1 MNNFNSK
8 IGFTFTLLFFFLVSF
23 GQKKQVKSIEKPNI
37 ILIIADDAG
46 WNDVGYNGSEIQ
58 TPNIDRLA
66 KNGVILNRFYA
77 NPTCSPSRASLLT
90 GKPASRMGIVAPISD
105 KSTLKLP
112 DSIPTL
118 PQLLHQNN
126 YETALF
132 GKWHL
137 GLQPSSGPKAYGFD
151 YSYGFLHGQ
160 IDQYTHKYK
169 NGDES
174 WYRNG
179 EFIEEKGHST
189 DLITQ
194 EAIQW
199 ISEKRD
205 SKKKFF
211 LQVAYSAPHF
221 PLQEEQKWKDPY
233 MTSIK
238 NSSRRDYAA
247 AMSHLDNSIGL
258 LLDKLK
264 QENLDKNTL
273 IVFMSDNGAMEN
285 WDSKGE
291 YNDEHPSNDRLG
303 DNTPLR
309 DWKTSNYEGAIRVP
323 CVFYWKGQLVHYKN
337 EGYISIIDV
346 LPTFLFLAGDKKLPK
361 TVEGKNAWSVIS
373 EHDPDSY
380 KDLEIPNQEIYVRGH
395 LQESLI
401 QSPWKIIRTRH
412 LTIPADYELYNIEKD
427 PSEKNNVILQNQTLA
442 EKMKIALEN
451 QFKKD
456 AKEVNVNGIK

>member
-1 MNNFNSK
+1 MSHYFSLK
-8 IGFTFTLLFFFLVSF
+8 VPLSIALLFCFLVSY
-23 GQKKQVKSIEKPNI
+23 GQKSQKKPVEKPNI

-66 KNGVILNRFYA
+66 KNGVVLDRFYA
-77 NPTCSPSRASLLT
+77 SPTCSPSRASLLT
-90 GKPASRMGIVAPISD
+90 GRPSSRMGIVAPISD
-105 KSTLKLP
+105 KSKMKLP

-118 PQLLHQNN
+118 PKLLHQNN
-126 YETALF
+126 YQTALF

-137 GLQPSSGPKAYGFD
+137 GLQPSSGPTAYGFD

-179 EFIEEKGHST
+179 EFIVEKGHAT
-189 DLITQ
+189 DLITE

-205 SKKKFF
+205 AKKNFF

-221 PLQEEQKWKDPY
+221 PLQEEQKWKEPY
-233 MTSIK
+233 MHSIK
-238 NSSRRDYAA
+238 NSSRRDFAA
-247 AMSHLDNSIGL
+247 AMSHMDNSIGL

-264 QENLDKNTL
+264 QEKLDKNTL
-273 IVFMSDNGAMEN
+273 IIFMSDNGAMED
-285 WDSKGE
+285 WDSKKE
-291 YNDEHPSNDRLG
+291 YNGVHPSNDRLG

-323 CVFYWKGQLVHYKN
+323 CAFYWKGHLKSNKN
-337 EGYISIIDV
+337 ESYISVIDL
-346 LPTFLFLAGDKKLPK
+346 LPSFLFLAGDENLPP
-361 TVEGKNAWSVIS
+361 TIEGKNVWSAIS
-373 EHDPDSY
+373 ENQA
-380 KDLEIPNQEIYVRGH
+380 IPNQEIYVRGH

-412 LTIPADYELYNIEKD
+412 LAVPADYELYNIEKD
-427 PSEKNNVILQNQTLA
+427 PSEKNNVILQNEALA

-451 QFKKD
+451 QFQKD

>member
-1 MNNFNSK
+1 MYHIMSNYFSSK
-8 IGFTFTLLFFFLVSF
+8 IQFSIALLFCFLVSY
-23 GQKKQVKSIEKPNI
+23 GQKNQKKATDKPNI

-58 TPNIDRLA
+58 TPNIDKLA
-66 KNGVILNRFYA
+66 KNGVVLNRFYA
-77 NPTCSPSRASLLT
+77 SPTCSPSRASLLT
-90 GKPASRMGIVAPISD
+90 GRPSSRMGIVAPISD
-105 KSTLKLP
+105 KSKMKLP

-118 PQLLHQNN
+118 PKLLHQNN
-126 YETALF
+126 YQTALF

-179 EFIEEKGHST
+179 EFIVEKGHAT

-205 SKKKFF
+205 AKKNFF

-233 MTSIK
+233 MHSIK
-238 NSSRRDYAA
+238 NSSRRDFAA
-247 AMSHLDNSIGL
+247 AMSHLDNSIGI

-264 QENLDKNTL
+264 QEKLDKNTL
-273 IVFMSDNGAMEN
+273 IIFMSDNGAMEN
-285 WDSKGE
+285 WNSKGE
-291 YNDEHPSNDRLG
+291 YNDVHPSNDRLG

-323 CVFYWKGQLVHYKN
+323 CAVYWKGHLKSYANQS
-337 EGYISIIDV
+337 YISVIDL
-346 LPTFLFLAGDKKLPK
+346 LPSFLFLAGDENLPP
-361 TVEGKNAWSVIS
+361 TIEGKNVWSAIS
-373 EHDPDSY
+373 ENKAIS
-380 KDLEIPNQEIYVRGH
+380 NQEIYVRGH

-412 LTIPADYELYNIEKD
+412 LAIPADYELYNIEKD
-427 PSEKNNVILQNQTLA
+427 PEEKNNVILQNEALA
-442 EKMKIALEN
+442 EKMKMALEN
-451 QFKKD
+451 QFQKD

>member
-1 MNNFNSK
+1 MSKYFSSK
-8 IGFTFTLLFFFLVSF
+8 IQFSIALLFCFMVSY
-23 GQKKQVKSIEKPNI
+23 GQKSQKKSTDKPNI

-66 KNGVILNRFYA
+66 KNGVVLNRFYA
-77 NPTCSPSRASLLT
+77 SPTCSPSRASLLT
-90 GKPASRMGIVAPISD
+90 GRPSSRMGIVAPISD
-105 KSTLKLP
+105 KSKLKLP

-118 PQLLHQNN
+118 PKLLHQNN
-126 YETALF
+126 YQTALF

-179 EFIEEKGHST
+179 EFIVEKGHAT
-189 DLITQ
+189 DLITE
-194 EAIQW
+194 EAIKW

-205 SKKKFF
+205 IKKNFF
-211 LQVAYSAPHF
+211 IQLAYSAPHF

-233 MTSIK
+233 MHSIK
-238 NSSRRDYAA
+238 NSSRRDFAA
-247 AMSHLDNSIGL
+247 AMSHMDNSIGL
-258 LLDKLK
+258 LLGKLK
-264 QENLDKNTL
+264 QEKLDKNTL
-273 IVFMSDNGAMEN
+273 IIFMSDNGAMEN
-285 WDSKGE
+285 WDSKKQ
-291 YNDEHPSNDRLG
+291 YNGVHPSNDRLG

-323 CVFYWKGQLVHYKN
+323 CAFYWKGHLINYKN
-337 EGYISIIDV
+337 ESYISVIDM
-346 LPTFLFLAGDKKLPK
+346 LPSFLFLAGDENLPQ
-361 TVEGKNAWSVIS
+361 TIEGKNVWSAIS
-373 EHDPDSY
+373 ENKS
-380 KDLEIPNQEIYVRGH
+380 IPNQEIYVRGH

-401 QSPWKIIRTRH
+401 QKPWKIIRTRH
-412 LTIPADYELYNIEKD
+412 LAIPADYELYNIEKD
-427 PSEKNNVILQNQTLA
+427 PSEKNNVILQNEALA
-442 EKMKIALEN
+442 EKMKMALEN
-451 QFKKD
+451 QFQKD
-456 AKEVNVNGIK
+456 AKEVNLNGIK